1 MRASDA
7 PGCGRRSRRCS
18 ALACLLALA
27 LLRAP
32 AAAAAPPLCEDDRWT
47 EASVDALENGT
58 ARPLV
63 QCWRTPACVRHSY
76 LTPARCA
83 ARPLDA
89 DWAPAD
95 DAPGT
100 AAARFAAAAGGA
112 TSLAALADR
121 FFANRTVMFTGDSV
135 TEGLWDFLLCQAARE
150 GLAPVKVPEHGSPP
164 VDVDAGL
171 AARLETFLARRDAAP
186 WAVNTHVGERPRHVA
201 LLPRSGTILV
211 RKPTYHYEAT
221 DLAAQLSLADV
232 LIVNYGLHSAFG
244 SAEEQAAYGADMAAA
259 FAQAQQA
266 AAQPG
271 RAVVFRETAAQH
283 FQGTGG
289 FVSWAQAHPSNV
301 SVACECTAMTA
312 ETERSNAVAG
322 RNGAV
327 AAAHASAA
335 APDVRVQPFY
345 ALTADR
351 HFGHEAAFCAF
362 VQRGAA
368 TGCCDCTHMCYAPA
382 LARALVA
389 GMHAA
394 LVGSNADAWLR
405 DGGAPPQAQP
415 PA

>member
-1 MRASDA
+1 M
-7 PGCGRRSRRCS
+7 
-18 ALACLLALA
+18 
-27 LLRAP
+27 
-32 AAAAAPPLCEDDRWT
+32 
-47 EASVDALENGT
+47 DALENGT

-76 LTPARCA
+76 LTAARCEV
-83 ARPLDA
+83 RPLDA
-89 DWAPAD
+89 DWAPAN
-95 DAPGT
+95 DAPDT
-100 AAARFAAAAGGA
+100 AAARFAAQAGAA
-112 TSLAALADR
+112 TSLAALAER

-150 GLAPVKVPEHGSPP
+150 GLRPLKVPEHGSPLT
-164 VDVDAGL
+164 DDAAL

-186 WAVNTHVGERPRHVA
+186 WAVTTHVGERPRHVA

-211 RKPTYHYEAT
+211 RKPTYHYNDT
-221 DLAAQLSLADV
+221 DLAAQLALADV
-232 LIVNYGLHSAFG
+232 LVLNYGLHSAFG
-244 SAEEQAAYGADMAAA
+244 SQGEQAAYAADMAAA
-259 FAQAQQA
+259 LAQAQHA
-266 AAQPG
+266 AALPG

-289 FVSWAQAHPSNV
+289 FTSWSQAHPSNV
-301 SVACECTAMTA
+301 SVACECTPMTV

-322 RNGAV
+322 RNDAV
-327 AAAHASAA
+327 AAAHASVAA
-335 APDVRVQPFY
+335 TDVRLQPFY

-368 TGCCDCTHMCYAPA
+368 TGCCDCTHMCYTPA

-394 LVGSNADAWLR
+394 LVGSNADTWR
-405 DGGAPPQAQP
+405 ERGAPQAQP